1 MVHHLLK
8 LGHKHAWAGPAQV
21 AALGCAAVL
30 RVLPRQHRKKGLPA
44 QQALPQTGQL
54 LARLRLAELRA
65 RAQQNMAGPALG
77 DCRRRHARQ
86 LQLDQLKYVKTCT
99 GTQQCA
105 DPAHSQ
111 SRTCL
116 DKQRG
121 VAGCGTQ
128 THLPAITAV
137 CGIRAFT
144 GQCGKVLAGL
154 SAPQSLLRPGLQ
166 AVDLLGARIIWHGH
180 QDLRQVDLP
189 ALRVLVRLRLAQVLV
204 YVEL

>member
-1 MVHHLLK
+1 
-8 LGHKHAWAGPAQV
+8 
-21 AALGCAAVL
+21 
-30 RVLPRQHRKKGLPA
+30 
-44 QQALPQTGQL
+44 
-54 LARLRLAELRA
+54 
-65 RAQQNMAGPALG
+65 MADPALG
-77 DCRRRHARQ
+77 DSRRRHTRQ
-86 LQLDQLKYVKTCT
+86 LQLDQLEYVETCP

-111 SRTCL
+111 ALTCL

-121 VAGCGTQ
+121 VAGSGTQ
-128 THLPAITAV
+128 TQLSAVAAV
-137 CGIRAFT
+137 CGIRALT
-144 GQCGKVLAGL
+144 GQCGKVLAGP

-166 AVDLLGARIIWHGH
+166 AVDLLGARIIWHSH